1 MNTTHKWLTA
11 PAFTG
16 PVPRHPAL
24 QRRGNVAVR
33 FAKPQLQATPTK
45 KASPSPQ
52 KVWEHDPPF
61 FYHL

>member
-16 PVPRHPAL
+16 PVPRHQAL

-52 KVWEHDPPF
+52 KEPSYFDRYY
-61 FYHL
+61 YHL